1 MAKKVQLEVE
11 IKGNDSVAQASE
23 KTKALKENI
32 EKLKET
38 LASGGLGEKEYQ
50 KANDQLQ
57 KYEERLKK
65 TENTTKS
72 MTSELRSLTQLIASG
87 KLKGEEL
94 INAQMAAGKLK
105 DAIADA
111 KQEVNNF
118 ASDTRKLD
126 AFLELGSGIAGGFA
140 AAQGA
145 MALFGSENE
154 DLQKSLVKIQSS
166 VAVLNGV
173 QAVANS
179 LNKSSALITELQAV
193 KSKVL
198 TFVETQRAAA
208 VEAGGNAMQR
218 AAVKARMFGLAL
230 GALGIGALIA
240 GIIYL
245 IANFDKLTA
254 AFDKTTMSQKALKE
268 TQEAYTN
275 AAKDAQSEVNKMAS
289 TFNLAKKGLV
299 DKQKA
304 LLEYNEK
311 FGKTLGIAKDYNQAE
326 KIFADKSAAYVKAM
340 ALRAQA
346 NALYEKSAE
355 SAVKQIDAL
364 NEDNISNTDKLLLG
378 IKTSIFGVRNTID
391 EVAKAQIEGT
401 DEIVNQEKK
410 KQKAYQDTADALMQT
425 TLELEN
431 QNKIDLSGV
440 EDKDANKKAEDAK
453 KLFEANKKA
462 ALQRAKDAQKD
473 LIKKFDDEQKAI
485 KDDKQAKLDIEDEYQ
500 DALLDKEI
508 EARKKLN
515 EEKEKLDEEHLEK
528 VKEYKAM
535 EAQTEVDL
543 QDAKI
548 QAVQVGAQILGQF
561 AGQSKALALT
571 ALAIEKGAAIA
582 GVIINASRELSA
594 NALTASLNP
603 LNATTG
609 GAAGAIQL
617 AKSNALTK
625 IRAGISIASISAAG
639 ISGAKNITSGGS
651 GGVGGSVQ
659 PPNIRGSQTTNE
671 PTSQPATK
679 VFVTETDI
687 RSVTR
692 KVDGIFTQATIQ

>member
-1 MAKKVQLEVE
+1 MAKNVQLTVD
-11 IKGNDSVAQASE
+11 IKGGDSVGKAAE
-23 KTKALKENI
+23 KTKTLKQELR
-32 EKLKET
+32 ELKNE
-38 LASGGLGEKEYQ
+38 LASG
-50 KANDQLQ
+50 
-57 KYEERLKK
+57 
-65 TENTTKS
+65 
-72 MTSELRSLTQLIASG
+72 SLTG
-87 KLKGEEL
+87 KAFDE
-94 INAQMAAGKLK
+94 ATARAGKLS
-105 DAIADA
+105 DTIID
-111 KQEVNNF
+111 VNNRVKALATDGADVVLKGF
-118 ASDTRKLD
+118 GDMAT
-126 AFLELGSGIAGGFA
+126 GIVGGFA

-154 DLQKSLVKIQSS
+154 DLQKTLVKLQGATALLSGLQQVNATLQSDS
-166 VAVLNGV
+166 AAMVALNTAKTKIFNFIEA
-173 QAVANS
+173 Q
-179 LNKSSALITELQAV
+179 K
-193 KSKVL
+193 
-198 TFVETQRAAA
+198 AAA
-208 VEAGGNAMQR
+208 IEASGGAMQR

-326 KIFADKSAAYVKAM
+326 KLFVEKSAAYRKAM

-346 NALYEKSAE
+346 NALYEKAAE
-355 SAVKQIDAL
+355 SSVKQIDAL
-364 NEDNISNTDKLLLG
+364 NEDNISNTDKFLLG
-378 IKTSIFGVRNTID
+378 IKTSIFGVKSTIED
-391 EVAKAQIEGT
+391 ITKAQVKGT
-401 DEIVNQEKK
+401 DEIVNQKSRE
-410 KQKAYQDTADALMQT
+410 QKAYLDTADTLMQT

-500 DALLDKEI
+500 EALLDKEI
-508 EARKKLN
+508 AARKKLN

-561 AGQSKALALT
+561 AGESKALALT

-603 LNATTG
+603 LNATTF
-609 GAAGAIQL
+609 GAAGAAQL

-639 ISGAKNITSGGS
+639 ISGAKNINAGGS
-651 GGVGGSVQ
+651 GSGGGGSVQ

-671 PTSQPATK
+671 PTQQPATK

-687 RSVTR
+687 RSSLR
-692 KVDGIFTQATIQ
+692 KVDGIYSQSTIQ